1 MSLRL
6 LIQSMLFAVITCAG
20 GCGGGGSSPAPGGTG
35 SGTAG
40 SGTAGPAT
48 APVTV
53 PPVAQP
59 PEAVVH
65 PTMRSASRF
74 MGQATFG
81 PTMAQI
87 TQLSGSDFSSWITAE
102 FAKPAALRR
111 TYLDAAQA
119 ALPAGSTV
127 SQNQFFEAFWQQA
140 VLSDDQLR
148 QRVAFALS
156 EIFVVSLQDSGV
168 AQYPRGVASYYDTL
182 AANAFGNYRT
192 LLEQVSLHPM
202 MGLYLTSLHNA
213 KESANR
219 TPDENYA
226 REVMQLMSIGL
237 NKLNPDGSLVLA
249 AGKPIETYSTA
260 DITGMAKVF
269 TGWSWAGPDKTTTRF
284 NGGTPDPNRD
294 WTPMQSYPQFH
305 STSQKDFLGVS
316 VPAQGAADPQAS
328 LKVAL
333 DTLFNHPNVGPFI
346 GRQLIQRLVTSN
358 PSPQYIGRVSA
369 AFADNG
375 AGVRGDMKAVV
386 RAILL
391 DPEARNDNVTATPR
405 AGKLREPVVRLAHWM
420 RSFNA
425 TSTSNQFQIHNT
437 DDPLSGLAQ
446 TPMRS
451 PSVFNFYRPGYVPP
465 NTAIAAAGLVAPEM
479 QITAETSTTGYI
491 NLMRDV
497 VPNGTGAGRDV
508 KPDYTAEIALA
519 DTPDALLDRVD
530 LLLTAGQMSTSLKNK
545 ILGAV
550 NSVAIPVATA
560 SNAATIATARKNRVY
575 LAVFLTLASP
585 EYIAQK

>member
-6 LIQSMLFAVITCAG
+6 LVQTALFAIVVGAA
-20 GCGGGGSSPAPGGTG
+20 GCGGGGASSTPGP
-35 SGTAG
+35 SGTTPPVG
-40 SGTAGPAT
+40 VPP
-48 APVTV
+48 PVT
-53 PPVAQP
+53 AP
-59 PEAVVH
+59 PEAAPH
-65 PTMRSASRF
+65 PTQLSASRF
-74 MGQATFG
+74 IGQATFG

-87 TQLSGSDFSSWITAE
+87 TQLTASDFSSWINTE
-102 FAKPAALRR
+102 FAKPATLRR

-119 ALPAGSTV
+119 ALPTGTTV

-140 VLSDDQLR
+140 VQGDDQLR
-148 QRVAFALS
+148 QRVTFALS

-168 AQYPRGVASYYDTL
+168 AQYPRGVASYYDML

-213 KESANR
+213 KESTNR

-249 AGKPIETYSTA
+249 AGKPIETYTTA

-305 STSQKDFLGVS
+305 STTQKDFLGVS
-316 VPAQGAADPQAS
+316 VPAQSTPDPQAS
-328 LKVAL
+328 LKIAL

-375 AGVRGDMKAVV
+375 AGVRGDMKAVI

-391 DPEARNDNVTATPR
+391 DPEARNDNVAAAPR

-425 TSTSNQFQIHNT
+425 TSASTQFLIRNT
-437 DDPLSGLAQ
+437 DDPLSGLGQ

-465 NTAIAAAGLVAPEM
+465 NTTIAAAGLVAPEM
-479 QITAETSTTGYI
+479 QITAETSTTGYL

-497 VPNGTGAGRDV
+497 VPNGTGSGRDV
-508 KPDYTAEIALA
+508 KPDYSAEIALA
-519 DTPDALLDRVD
+519 DTPDVLLERVN
-530 LLLTAGQMSTSLKNK
+530 LLLTAGQMSTALKNK
-545 ILGAV
+545 ILGAM
-550 NSVAIPVATA
+550 NSVAIPVATPT
-560 SNAATIATARKNRVY
+560 NAATIATARKNRVY